1 MPLFLVAVLLLL
13 PIAPS
18 IADDRVLKNVDVFE
32 LEIAA
37 DPQISPDGRE
47 IVYVRRTM
55 DIMTDRVRQ
64 NLWIVSADGSNHRP
78 LLSGTSSYGSPRWSP
93 DGTRIAYVAAA
104 EERGREI
111 YVRWMDTGQ
120 TALVT
125 NVPTTPRGL
134 SWSPDGKHIA
144 FSAFVEEERT
154 KLATPPKKP
163 EGAKWAPGVVVIDG
177 LNYRSDG
184 RGIIEPGNDHVFVVP
199 AEGGTARQLTSGDF
213 DYDGRLAWSP
223 DGDRIVLSV
232 NRNEGWRLDPRNSD
246 LWSIDIATKEM
257 TQLTDRYGP
266 DAGPVFSP
274 DGSKIAYVGY
284 DDEKLGSMV
293 SKAYVL
299 DVASGETSE
308 LTGELDRSI
317 EDIHWA
323 GRNDLLYVVFD
334 DFAKKKIATLDLRGR
349 IKSLVDN
356 VGSVGVGRPYT
367 SGDVSVSANG
377 VVAYTLGKAD
387 RPADVAVL
395 SRNGRSTQLTELN
408 EDALGHKSI
417 GDAELITWRSSR
429 GDYDIE
435 GWIVKPP
442 GFDPEKQYPLIL
454 EIHGGPFTAYGPHFS
469 AEVQLFAAAG
479 YVVFYTNPRGS
490 TSYGMD
496 FSNEIHH
503 NYPGPDY
510 DDLISGIDAVLEL
523 GYVDEEQL
531 FVTGGSGGGV
541 LTAWIVGNTD
551 RFAAAVVAKPVIN
564 WISQMLYSDISVSA
578 PDYWF
583 GTRPWD
589 DFENYWRRS
598 PLSIV
603 GNVNTPTMLL
613 TGEADQRTPM
623 HESEQY
629 YMALRIRGVPTALVR
644 VPEAS
649 HGIAA
654 RPSHLIAKVDNIL
667 AWFEKYR
674 KEEQKRST
682 GEVSRGC

>member
-47 IVYVRRTM
+47 IVYVRQTM

-349 IKSLVDN
+349 IKSLVDS

-674 KEEQKRST
+674 KEEQ
-682 GEVSRGC
+682 

>member
-47 IVYVRRTM
+47 IVYVRQTM

-674 KEEQKRST
+674 KEEQ
-682 GEVSRGC
+682 